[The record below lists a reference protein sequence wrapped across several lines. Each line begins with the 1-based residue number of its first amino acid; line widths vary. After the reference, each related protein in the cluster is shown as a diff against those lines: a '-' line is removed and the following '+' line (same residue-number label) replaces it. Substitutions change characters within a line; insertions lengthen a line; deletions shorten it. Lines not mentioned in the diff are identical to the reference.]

1 MLKSVRIKNK
11 IENMCYTKNVMDML
25 EFFKNIDQII
35 NEFLLNIGIWGPIL
49 GCFLILIESMV
60 PILPLF
66 VFITINFLVFG
77 SFLGFWISWLFTVLG
92 CLLSFFLFRKK
103 IKNWFEKKITNHPQF
118 KKVMQTVSTVKC
130 EQLTS
135 IIAVPF
141 TPAFLVNIC
150 AGLSKI
156 SFKKFLIALLVG
168 KIFLVLFW
176 GFVGTSLLQSLTH
189 PIALI
194 KVIVLI
200 FLAYVCSKIISKKFN
215 IDS

>member
-1 MLKSVRIKNK
+1 MFELLN
-11 IENMCYTKNVMDML
+11 NLDN
-25 EFFKNIDQII
+25 II
-35 NEFLLNIGIWGPIL
+35 NEFLINIGIYGPIL
-49 GCFLILIESMV
+49 GCFLILIESIV

-77 SFLGFWISWLFTVLG
+77 NIIGFIISWIFTVLG
-92 CLLSFFLFRKK
+92 CLMSFFLFRKK
-103 IKNWFEKKITNHPQF
+103 MKNWFEKRIRKNEKF
-118 KKVMQTVSTVKC
+118 NKVMHAIDNIKC

-150 AGLSKI
+150 AGLSKMN
-156 SFKKFLIALLVG
+156 FKKFFVALLIG

-176 GFVGTSLLQSLTH
+176 GFVGTSLVQSLTH

-200 FLAYVCSKIISKKFN
+200 LIAYICSKIISKKFN
-215 IDS
+215 IE